1 MVPLD
6 TVLWA
11 FVFLFGL
18 MGALRGWS
26 KEMLVLF
33 SVVAALAM
41 RLIFTQY
48 VPFVRDFFDRPPV
61 QQFYLYSGLLTLMA
75 IAGYAGPAV
84 SGRLAHVSARETLQD
99 ILLGFII
106 GAINGFLIA
115 GSIWYFLD
123 AAGYGVLGI
132 SPPPPGSMAAA
143 LASGYLPPLWLTD
156 AALLTAFSFASVF
169 VLIVLV

>member
-6 TVLWA
+6 TFLWA
-11 FVFLFGL
+11 FVILFGL

-33 SVVAALAM
+33 SVIVALAM
-41 RLIFTQY
+41 RLIFSEY
-48 VPFVRDFFDRPPV
+48 VPFVKDLFDRPARE
-61 QQFYLYSGLLTLMA
+61 QFYIYSGLVILLA
-75 IAGYAGPAV
+75 VAGYAGPVV
-84 SGRLAHVSARETLQD
+84 SGRLARASARETLQD

-106 GAINGFLIA
+106 GAVNGYLII

-132 SPPPPGSMAAA
+132 AQPAPNSIAAA
-143 LASGYLPPLWLTD
+143 LAARYLPPLWLTD
-156 AALLTAFSFASVF
+156 PVLLTIFAFASVF